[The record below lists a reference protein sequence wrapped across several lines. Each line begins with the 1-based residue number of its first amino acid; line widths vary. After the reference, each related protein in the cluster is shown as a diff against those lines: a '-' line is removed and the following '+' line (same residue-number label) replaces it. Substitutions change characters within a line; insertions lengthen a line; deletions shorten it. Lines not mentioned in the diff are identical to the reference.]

1 MANKKRVVWIV
12 VAILAC
18 AAIGLGIY
26 FYIQPSKEAVPVKMP
41 IVKEAPPR
49 PPEKAIQEEEK
60 KISPAEL
67 PKLEQSDDWLREK
80 ARDLS
85 SNLKFA
91 DWFKIKNIIR
101 RIAAA
106 VDNIAEGNSP
116 RAPLDFLKPKKGFT
130 VKKKGERLYVNPKS
144 YTRYNLV
151 ADIFSSL
158 DAEGAARVF
167 KELKPLFQEAYR
179 ELGYPDRDFQDTL
192 IRAIKELLRTPAV
205 EGDILLEEKVI
216 SSSMISMADEKLE
229 DLSDAQ
235 KHLIRMGPKNT
246 AKIQGK
252 LREIAGALGIPENQ
266 LPKSRVYFSKVN

>member
-1 MANKKRVVWIV
+1 MGNNKKAVWIG

-18 AAIGLGIY
+18 VAIGLGIY
-26 FYIQPSKEAVPVKMP
+26 FYFQPSKEAVPVKKP
-41 IVKEAPPR
+41 IVKEALPP
-49 PPEKAIQEEEK
+49 PPEKAEQEEEK
-60 KISPAEL
+60 KISSLPL
-67 PKLEQSDDWLREK
+67 PKLEQSDDVVREK

-85 SNLKFA
+85 SNPKFA
-91 DWFKIKNIIR
+91 EWFKIKNIIR

-106 VDNIAEGNSP
+106 VDSIAEGNSP
-116 RAPLDFLKPKKGFT
+116 RAPLDFLNPKKGFT
-130 VKKKGERLYVNPKS
+130 VKKKGERLYVNPQS

-151 ADIFSSL
+151 ADIFQSL
-158 DAEGAARVF
+158 NAEGAVRLF

-192 IRAIKELLRTPAV
+192 IRAIKELLRTPVV

-216 SSSMISMADEKLE
+216 SSSMISMTDEKLE
-229 DLSDAQ
+229 ELSDAQ

-252 LREIAGALGIPENQ
+252 LREMARALGVPENQ
-266 LPKSRVYFSKVN
+266 LPKSRVYSSKVK

>member
-1 MANKKRVVWIV
+1 MANQKRVVGIV
-12 VAILAC
+12 IAVLAC
-18 AAIGLGIY
+18 VAIGLGVY
-26 FYIQPSKEAVPVKMP
+26 FYIQPAKEAIPVKMP
-41 IVKEAPPR
+41 IVKEAPPP

-60 KISPAEL
+60 KISPVVL
-67 PKLEQSDDWLREK
+67 PKLEQSDDLVREK

-85 SNLKFA
+85 SNPKLA
-91 DWFKIKNIIR
+91 DWLNIKNIVR

-106 VDNIAEGNSP
+106 VDSIAEGNSP
-116 RAPLDFLKPKKGFT
+116 RVPLNFLNPKKGLT

-151 ADIFSSL
+151 ADIFESL
-158 DAEGAARVF
+158 NAEGAVRVF

-192 IRAIKELLRTPAV
+192 IRAIKELLRTPVV
-205 EGDILLEEKVI
+205 EGDILLEEKAI
-216 SSSMISMADEKLE
+216 SPSMISMADEKLE

-252 LREIAGALGIPENQ
+252 LREIARALGVPENQ